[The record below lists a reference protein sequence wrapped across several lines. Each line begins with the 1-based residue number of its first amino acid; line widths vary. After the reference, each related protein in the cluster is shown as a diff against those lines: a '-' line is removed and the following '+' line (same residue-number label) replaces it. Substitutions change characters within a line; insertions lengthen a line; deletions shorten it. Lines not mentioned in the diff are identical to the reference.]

1 MSSETTLIDS
11 NIRPDPLDKVL
22 FANDF
27 ASTLDKKNENIQG
40 APPDVNRNAL
50 FLKQSLRRLQ
60 PEWTKGDGAF
70 LIKRTAFMHSNP
82 PSAIENSVETSW
94 LILLNEQAISSTAR
108 WAWRNGSGVANH
120 GAAEC

>member
-40 APPDVNRNAL
+40 APPDVNGNAL

-70 LIKRTAFMHSNP
+70 LIMRTAFMHSNT
-82 PSAIENSVETSW
+82 PSALEIRRRNIVVD
-94 LILLNEQAISSTAR
+94 ILLNEQAISSEPR
-108 WAWRNGSGVANH
+108 WAWQNGKRSG
-120 GAAEC
+120 